1 MSNDGLPDGKQTHK
15 DTSYSPASEAET
27 QAKQD
32 GSTPAAVSPEA
43 ADRVKV
49 APGTGGPDDP
59 GEVEVNAEDI
69 NLPPYGDA
77 ETPD

>member
-1 MSNDGLPDGKQTHK
+1 MSKDSDQIGK

-27 QAKQD
+27 QAKQAEPVPPTID
-32 GSTPAAVSPEA
+32 PDI

-59 GEVEVNAEDI
+59 GEVEMDLTDI
-69 NLPPYGDA
+69 NLPPYGVT
-77 ETPD
+77 EPPD

>member
-1 MSNDGLPDGKQTHK
+1 MKSSNDNDQTRK

-32 GSTPAAVSPEA
+32 DPVPSTIDSDA
-43 ADRVKV
+43 ADQVKV

-59 GEVEVNAEDI
+59 GDVEVNKEDI
-69 NLPPYGDA
+69 NLPPFGDT
-77 ETPD
+77 EPPD